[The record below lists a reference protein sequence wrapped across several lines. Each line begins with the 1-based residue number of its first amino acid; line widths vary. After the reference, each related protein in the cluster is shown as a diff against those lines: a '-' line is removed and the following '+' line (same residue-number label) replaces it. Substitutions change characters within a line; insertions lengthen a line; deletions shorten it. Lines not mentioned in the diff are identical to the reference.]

1 MGTRTLIEL
10 DEQRLQQIIIEA
22 VKMALTETPYN
33 GHTEQEV
40 MMTRTEAANFLNITP
55 TTLIKYVNQGM
66 VAHGGTDRKY
76 MFRKSDLVK
85 FMFNR

>member
-1 MGTRTLIEL
+1 MGNRTLIVL
-10 DEQRLQQIIIEA
+10 DEQQLQLLIIAA
-22 VKMALTETPYN
+22 VKVALAETPY
-33 GHTEQEV
+33 HSPTEQEV
-40 MMTRTEAANFLNITP
+40 MMNRTEAANFLNITP
-55 TTLIKYVNQGM
+55 TTLIKYVKQGK